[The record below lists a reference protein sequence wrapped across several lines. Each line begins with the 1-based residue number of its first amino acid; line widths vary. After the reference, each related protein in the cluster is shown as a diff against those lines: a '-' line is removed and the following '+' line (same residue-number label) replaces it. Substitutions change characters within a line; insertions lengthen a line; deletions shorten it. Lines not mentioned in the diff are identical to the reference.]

1 LQDQVTARVVGAI
14 APKVQQAEIERAR
27 RKTPEA
33 LDAYDLLLRGLA
45 NVHQSTHAA
54 NAEALS
60 LFIRATEIDPDFAS
74 AYGMA
79 AYCYIWR
86 KSSGWMGDQKKEIA
100 EASRLARRAVELGR
114 DDPVTLA
121 RGGQAL
127 GYVVGDLDD
136 GAAYIDQSLAVCPNL
151 ALAWYASG
159 WIRIYLGEPDLG
171 IDHLLRAMRLSPLD
185 PEISRVHAGI
195 ATAHLV
201 QGRYREALECAQHA
215 LRGQPGYLTA
225 VRLAAASSA
234 MIGEPQAARQWIAT
248 LRQIDPALR
257 VSTLGERLPFRKPE
271 HLARYEGGL
280 RKAGLPG

>member
-1 LQDQVTARVVGAI
+1 MRLKLRVLLPRDKA
-14 APKVQQAEIERAR
+14 AERMRQA
-27 RKTPEA
+27 
-33 LDAYDLLLRGLA
+33 DAS
-45 NVHQSTHAA
+45 H
-54 NAEALS
+54 
-60 LFIRATEIDPDFAS
+60 
-74 AYGMA
+74 
-79 AYCYIWR
+79 
-86 KSSGWMGDQKKEIA
+86 
-100 EASRLARRAVELGR
+100 LARRAVELVK

-136 GAAYIDQSLAVCPNL
+136 GAAYIDQALAVCPNL

-171 IDHLLRAMRLSPLD
+171 VDHLLRAMRLSPLD

-201 QGRYREALECAQHA
+201 QGRYRQALDCAQQA
-215 LRGQPGYLTA
+215 LRALPGYLTA

-234 MIGEPQAARQWIAT
+234 MIGEHEAARQFIAT

-257 VSTLGERLPFRKPE
+257 VSTLGERLPFRRAE

-280 RKAGLPG
+280 RKAGLPD